1 MHFTEYERMNRLEED
16 HWWFVAKR
24 HFISILLK
32 KHALVPSHQKGDPV
46 YKKARMLDVGCG
58 TGVILSHFKS
68 LGFETSGVDVSDEA
82 LKYCRLKGL
91 DNLKKASAE
100 SLPFPDNYFDV
111 VTALDLLEHLDDEKY
126 VLKEVHRILK
136 PQGVF
141 IATVPM
147 HKMLWSYH
155 DVAAHHKRRYSKKE
169 ILKLVKS
176 HFQNFSVGWIHC
188 SILIPLFII
197 RKLKQLMNCKTN
209 ETDVQEVPHQINACI
224 KKYYFLE
231 YLFYKIFGT
240 LPFGTSLMVFA
251 RKSL

>member
-126 VLKEVHRILK
+126 VLKEIYRILQ
-136 PQGVF
+136 PHGVF

-147 HKMLWSYH
+147 HKYTMWL
-155 DVAAHHKRRYSKKE
+155 
-169 ILKLVKS
+169 
-176 HFQNFSVGWIHC
+176 QNPI
-188 SILIPLFII
+188 
-197 RKLKQLMNCKTN
+197 
-209 ETDVQEVPHQINACI
+209 
-224 KKYYFLE
+224 YF
-231 YLFYKIFGT
+231 F
-240 LPFGTSLMVFA
+240 
-251 RKSL
+251 